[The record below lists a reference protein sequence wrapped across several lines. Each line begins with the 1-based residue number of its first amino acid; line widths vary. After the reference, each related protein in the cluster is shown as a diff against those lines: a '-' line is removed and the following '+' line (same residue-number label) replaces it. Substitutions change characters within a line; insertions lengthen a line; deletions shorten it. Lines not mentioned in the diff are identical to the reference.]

1 MTRVRFAPS
10 PTGLLH
16 IGNARLALINWL
28 FARKTGGT
36 YILRLDDTDLERSK
50 PAFAEA
56 IVEDLGWL
64 GITPGETY
72 RQSDRLAL
80 YDAARDRLIADG
92 RLYACYETPDEL
104 ERRRKRNRALGRPP
118 IYDRAALELTDVE
131 KAAFETG
138 GRKPHWR
145 FKLKGDPVIFND
157 QVRGQQTV
165 NTSSMSDPVLIREDG
180 TYLYTFSSVVDDIDL
195 AITHIIRGEDHISN
209 SGVQIEIFEALGA
222 QAPEFGHVNLLT
234 DAEGKGL
241 SKRLGSLSLSELRA
255 DGYEPL
261 AVAIIA
267 SLTGTSLNPEPYPDL
282 DAVAEMFSLDA
293 ISHGP
298 ARYDPAELQ
307 HLNARILHECPFASV
322 QARLSDLGVTD
333 REIWEALKHNL
344 TRFNE
349 LSQWLP
355 LIYGPVNPQIGAE
368 DRGFIDQAR
377 DLLPDEPWDGETW
390 KAWTDRLKSETGR
403 KGKALFLPLRLALTG
418 RPDGPELRS
427 LLPLIGRKASL
438 DRLA

>member
-28 FARKTGGT
+28 CATKTGGT

-50 PAFAEA
+50 PEFAEA
-56 IVEDLGWL
+56 IAEDLAWL

-80 YDAARDRLIADG
+80 YDAARDRLIESG
-92 RLYACYETPDEL
+92 HLYACYETPDEL
-104 ERRRKRNRALGRPP
+104 DRRRKRALALGRPP
-118 IYDRAALELTDVE
+118 IYDRAALDLTDDQR
-131 KAAFETG
+131 ATFEAE
-138 GRKPHWR
+138 GRRPHWR
-145 FKLKGDPVIFND
+145 FKLKGDPVTFID
-157 QVRGQQTV
+157 QVRGSQTV

-180 TYLYTFSSVVDDIDL
+180 TYLYTFTSVVDDIDL

-222 QAPEFGHVNLLT
+222 EAPAFGHVNLLT

-241 SKRLGSLSLSELRA
+241 SKRLGSLSLSELRS

-282 DAVAEMFSLDA
+282 DAVAGAFSLDA

-298 ARYDPAELQ
+298 ARYDPSELQ
-307 HLNARILHECPFASV
+307 HLNARILHEYPFEAIKE
-322 QARLSDLGVTD
+322 RLAEFGVTD
-333 REIWEALKHNL
+333 PDIWEALKHNL
-344 TRFNE
+344 TRLSE
-349 LSQWLP
+349 LTEWLP
-355 LIYGPVNPQIGAE
+355 LVHGPVSPQIDAD
-368 DRGFIDQAR
+368 DREFINQAR
-377 DLLPDEPWDGETW
+377 NLLPQEPWDGETW
-390 KAWTDRLKSETGR
+390 KAWTDRLKLETGR
-403 KGKALFLPLRLALTG
+403 KGKSLFLPLRLALTG
-418 RPDGPELRS
+418 RPDGPELKS